1 MICERSRP
9 NNPADPTRPNREM
22 NTRLII
28 SLLCAGALAFACGPR
43 SRSEAP
49 SALATAQPVRVASA
63 AERPRRHDSASARA
77 DVKLTSQLKVD
88 VAPREVRIAL
98 DVKNIGGKH
107 AEIDFPSGQ
116 SYDIAVVDSA
126 GREVWR
132 WAKGRMFTQSVQ
144 NKQLGGGES
153 MQVAES
159 WTPKAGR
166 YVAIATLTSSNYP
179 VEQRAEFVV
188 P

>member
-1 MICERSRP
+1 
-9 NNPADPTRPNREM
+9 M

-49 SALATAQPVRVASA
+49 SALATAQPVRLA
-63 AERPRRHDSASARA
+63 ATAEHPRRRDSANPHA
-77 DVKLTSQLKVD
+77 DVKLASQLEVD
-88 VAPREVRIAL
+88 VAPSEVRFAL
-98 DVKNIGGKH
+98 DVKNVGGKH
-107 AEIDFPSGQ
+107 AEIDFPNGQ

-132 WAKGRMFTQSVQ
+132 WAKGRLFTQSVQ

-153 MQVAES
+153 MQIAES
-159 WTPKAGR
+159 WTPTAGR
-166 YVAIATLTSSNYP
+166 YTAIATLTSSNYP
-179 VEQRAEFVV
+179 VEQRAAFVV